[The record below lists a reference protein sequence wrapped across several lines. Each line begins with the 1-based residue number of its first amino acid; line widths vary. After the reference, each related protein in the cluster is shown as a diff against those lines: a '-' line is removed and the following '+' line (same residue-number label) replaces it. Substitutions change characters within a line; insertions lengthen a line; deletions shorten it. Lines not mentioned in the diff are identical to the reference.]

1 MSRTD
6 LDWGD
11 IDRLTGHLAAH
22 LPGQLRSA
30 RDGTADFDRIVGV
43 ARGGLIPAV
52 LIASL
57 LEVKCL
63 ESVQVRLYE
72 GNRKLAGPELVGTRP
87 GPAGPSGDPRR
98 TLIVDEML
106 DSGTTL
112 RFLRN
117 VYPQACFAVLL
128 GRHAAQRGVVQG
140 ALMALPA
147 GPAGESAPS
156 VWVAEGI
163 EGDDWILF
171 PWSPP
176 EDRAAAL

>member
-22 LPGQLRSA
+22 LPGLLDAAGS
-30 RDGTADFDRIVGV
+30 GTADFDRIVGV

-52 LIASL
+52 LIASK

-72 GNRKLAGPELVGTRP
+72 GSRKLAAPELVGMRP
-87 GPAGPSGDPRR
+87 GQAGPSGDPGR

-112 RFLRN
+112 RFLGDL
-117 VYPQACFAVLL
+117 YPQACFAVLL

-147 GPAGESAPS
+147 GPSDVSAPS

-163 EGDDWILF
+163 EGEDWILF
-171 PWSPP
+171 PWSPL
-176 EDRAAAL
+176 EDRAATP